1 MLKKNTNDFVRA
13 RLTAGIKEAK
23 RRRRQRLERDFNTN
37 SSKIYMAGDTKCHR
51 LQKQE
56 HLHHMWGPTAG
67 WAEHIPSL
75 QQRLSC
81 EVCSASR
88 PPATVSNHSG
98 REKTCYLNLLLTFST
113 RHSHRR
119 LFPPSSKQPSSSP
132 YLKVCCVESYIY
144 DIATALH
151 PVFTHRILDRRR
163 QRHTP
168 LCTSEELGKSRWT
181 VTGSFEL
188 PSLRTYLGHDTWP
201 RWSRKHSFC
210 KNWSLFQ
217 GRLTD
222 GPSASWLETSQ
233 TLVLHGPSQPRTGGL
248 YSGWLN
254 HQHVT
259 GALLPSDNRSGGI
272 CCCTTTLQSSF
283 IPQTVKPLK
292 SSTLHFLKYCEGTQS
307 YTYCISAAFIQICL
321 VA

>member
-1 MLKKNTNDFVRA
+1 MRA

-23 RRRRQRLERDFNTN
+23 RRHRQRLERDFNTN

-67 WAEHIPSL
+67 WAEHIPSP

-113 RHSHRR
+113 RHSPRR

-168 LCTSEELGKSRWT
+168 LCTSEELGRSRWT

-188 PSLRTYLGHDTWP
+188 PSLRTYLGHYTWP

-233 TLVLHGPSQPRTGGL
+233 TLVLHGPSAQDRRALQRVIKPPARHWSPAAIWQQIRRYLLLYHHTTEQLHSSDCETPQIINTSFPKILWRNPVIHILHICSFYSNMFSGL
-248 YSGWLN
+248 K
-254 HQHVT
+254 
-259 GALLPSDNRSGGI
+259 R
-272 CCCTTTLQSSF
+272 
-283 IPQTVKPLK
+283 
-292 SSTLHFLKYCEGTQS
+292 
-307 YTYCISAAFIQICL
+307 
-321 VA
+321 